1 MNPLSVLVGIAITI
15 LVGFAGW
22 GTVSSALAGLETTRL
37 ESDIQ
42 ELSKAAGQ
50 YIKTSCTLN
59 TPNPGYTCN
68 AMSYNVL
75 EAEGIL
81 PPNFLANFSPSLTVN
96 NTLSSVVVTITAHT
110 TSQCQAVV
118 KTILN
123 SKCVSTTV
131 TLTIPIIPS
140 LLSPRNSWGNL
151 NSGNFVYP

>member
-22 GTVSSALAGLETTRL
+22 GTVSSAIAGLETTRL
-37 ESDIQ
+37 ESNIQ
-42 ELSKAAGQ
+42 EVSKAAGQ

-59 TPNPGYTCN
+59 TPNPGYTC
-68 AMSYNVL
+68 ASMSYSGL
-75 EAEGIL
+75 EAENIL
-81 PPNFLANFSPSLTVN
+81 PPNFLANFSPSLTVDN
-96 NTLSSVVVTITAHT
+96 AISSVVVSLTTHT
-110 TSQCQAVV
+110 TSQCQAVQ

-123 SKCVSTTV
+123 SKCTGNLI

-140 LLSPRNSWGNL
+140 LLSPRNAWGNL

>member
-22 GTVSSALAGLETTRL
+22 GTVSSALAGLQTTRL
-37 ESDIQ
+37 ESNIQ
-42 ELSKAAGQ
+42 EVSKAAGQ

-68 AMSYNVL
+68 AMSYNGL

-81 PPNFLANFSPSLTVN
+81 PPNFLANFAPSLTVDN
-96 NTLSSVVVTITAHT
+96 ALSSVILTLTAHT
-110 TSQCQAVV
+110 TSQCLSVQ

-123 SKCVSTTV
+123 SKCSGNLI
-131 TLTIPIIPS
+131 TLTIPVIPS
-140 LLSPRNSWGNL
+140 LLSPRNAWGNL